1 MTATEAP
8 SVADARLII
17 VAAMDRR
24 GAIGRGNALP
34 WHLPDD
40 LRRFKARTLGHAVL
54 MGRRTAES
62 IGRALPGRVNLVLT
76 RGGTAPYPGQIP
88 LASLEG
94 ARARTAGE
102 PLVVIGGAEVYA
114 LALPHADELWL
125 TLVDTEVDQA
135 DAFFPAIE
143 STVWREVSREAHPAD
158 ERHAH
163 AFEFVDYARPTRD

>member
-1 MTATEAP
+1 MTDTAT
-8 SVADARLII
+8 SGVAVPLIV
-17 VAAMDRR
+17 VAAIDRR

-40 LRRFKARTLGHAVL
+40 LKRFKARTVGHSVL

-62 IGRALPGRVNLVLT
+62 IGRALPGRLNLVLT
-76 RGGTAPYPGQIP
+76 RGGVAPYPGQIP
-88 LASLEG
+88 LASLED
-94 ARARTAGE
+94 ARVHAAGE

-114 LALPHADELWL
+114 LALPHAHELWL
-125 TLVDTEVDQA
+125 TLVDTEVEQA

-143 STVWREVSREAHPAD
+143 FAAWREVSREAHSTD

-163 AFEFVDYARPTRD
+163 AFAFVDLVRVD